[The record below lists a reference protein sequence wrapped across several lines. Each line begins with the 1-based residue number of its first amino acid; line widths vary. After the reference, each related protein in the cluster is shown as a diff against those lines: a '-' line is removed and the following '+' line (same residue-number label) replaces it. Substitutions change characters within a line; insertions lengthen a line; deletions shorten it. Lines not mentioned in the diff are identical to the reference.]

1 MSMADQDDATAAVVE
16 GLKRLYHTKLK
27 PLEQTYMFGWFHSP
41 PLTDSEF
48 ESKPQVLMC
57 GQYSTGKT
65 SVSAFVLSVCVCV
78 FFFVFFLVFFFGH
91 HITYQVLGSYQYTS
105 KSRIICTG
113 YTVFVCTYTRGIF
126 FILLHF
132 FFFPFSLF
140 FSFFFSLPYF
150 SFMHF
155 SMFFH
160 EFRFHFVFRFLFFSI
175 YVLKCYYG
183 GT

>member
-65 SVSAFVLSVCVCV
+65 SVSARFCPHIFSVYVRTAVPAPIRIPGMFLFLFLFSFFSSGVFTFFVALHFFSCVSFLFRLR
-78 FFFVFFLVFFFGH
+78 FFFLFMKYVF
-91 HITYQVLGSYQYTS
+91 
-105 KSRIICTG
+105 
-113 YTVFVCTYTRGIF
+113 
-126 FILLHF
+126 F
-132 FFFPFSLF
+132 FFFPSSKHSSVEAFCRPS
-140 FSFFFSLPYF
+140 
-150 SFMHF
+150 
-155 SMFFH
+155 
-160 EFRFHFVFRFLFFSI
+160 VW
-175 YVLKCYYG
+175 
-183 GT
+183 

>member
-65 SVSAFVLSVCVCV
+65 SVSVSVCV
-78 FFFVFFLVFFFGH
+78 FVVVRSFLSLFSLNCFWLCTYASFYTWYQYVPVYLEVKHYLVFTF
-91 HITYQVLGSYQYTS
+91 V
-105 KSRIICTG
+105 
-113 YTVFVCTYTRGIF
+113 VF
-126 FILLHF
+126 
-132 FFFPFSLF
+132 S
-140 FSFFFSLPYF
+140 
-150 SFMHF
+150 
-155 SMFFH
+155 
-160 EFRFHFVFRFLFFSI
+160 
-175 YVLKCYYG
+175 
-183 GT
+183 

>member
-65 SVSAFVLSVCVCV
+65 SVSAFVCLKCVCV
-78 FFFVFFLVFFFGH
+78 FSLFSSFFGYQITYFVRTSKIRRTVSYVYSIRHIRFLRFSRFFHLFHSDCVFVNCFFVYALA
-91 HITYQVLGSYQYTS
+91 
-105 KSRIICTG
+105 
-113 YTVFVCTYTRGIF
+113 IF
-126 FILLHF
+126 
-132 FFFPFSLF
+132 PCVS
-140 FSFFFSLPYF
+140 FSFIFSQ
-150 SFMHF
+150 
-155 SMFFH
+155 
-160 EFRFHFVFRFLFFSI
+160 FLI
-175 YVLKCYYG
+175 
-183 GT
+183 

>member
-65 SVSAFVLSVCVCV
+65 SVSVCV
-78 FFFVFFLVFFFGH
+78 FFVVVVPLLFLFVLFFELFPVMCV
-91 HITYQVLGSYQYTS
+91 YMSTS
-105 KSRIICTG
+105 
-113 YTVFVCTYTRGIF
+113 YTRKKYKPPQ
-126 FILLHF
+126 L
-132 FFFPFSLF
+132 
-140 FSFFFSLPYF
+140 
-150 SFMHF
+150 
-155 SMFFH
+155 
-160 EFRFHFVFRFLFFSI
+160 
-175 YVLKCYYG
+175 
-183 GT
+183 

>member
-65 SVSAFVLSVCVCV
+65 SVSSCN
-78 FFFVFFLVFFFGH
+78 
-91 HITYQVLGSYQYTS
+91 
-105 KSRIICTG
+105 
-113 YTVFVCTYTRGIF
+113 
-126 FILLHF
+126 ILCRVGPTF
-132 FFFPFSLF
+132 FFFLLSK
-140 FSFFFSLPYF
+140 
-150 SFMHF
+150 
-155 SMFFH
+155 
-160 EFRFHFVFRFLFFSI
+160 RFLFLS
-175 YVLKCYYG
+175 L
-183 GT
+183 